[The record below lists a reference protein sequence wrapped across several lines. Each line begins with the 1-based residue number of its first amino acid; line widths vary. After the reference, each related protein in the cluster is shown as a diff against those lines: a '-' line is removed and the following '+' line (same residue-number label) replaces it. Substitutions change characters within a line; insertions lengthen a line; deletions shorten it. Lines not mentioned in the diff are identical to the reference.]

1 MRLLVDTNIFL
12 EVLLAQERA
21 EAAQQFLSKTE
32 EHEFFIAEEHEVIAA
47 IREGDREPARGNRV
61 MYRKNFAFDK
71 VWRKHRYG
79 IKQVVPVLVWKNTTD
94 WLL

>member
-1 MRLLVDTNIFL
+1 MDNGETPNVMFSRH
-12 EVLLAQERA
+12 AMMQMQERG
-21 EAAQQFLSKTE
+21 
-32 EHEFFIAEEHEVIAA
+32 AEEHEVIAA

-79 IKQVVPVLVWKNTTD
+79 IKQVVPVVVEEHDGLVVVTVYVFYF
-94 WLL
+94 